1 MTEQKP
7 DYAGKEK
14 ATRAHWLAELG
25 AVAAAHSLIFVII
38 TWPFALSPLT
48 RIIGWPGDNL
58 EHLWSLWWAKHAWL
72 DLRQSLGDVSALYY
86 PLGMDHPLV
95 GATVWN
101 QLTLLPVTLLF
112 GPIIAYNTA
121 VVLAYVLTGLTTYG
135 LIRYLTRNRA
145 GALVG
150 SVIFTFCAV
159 RMSHI
164 YGHLANVTMYLLPLS
179 ALALLWLNES
189 PSWRRGVVAGIA
201 LSAGMLVNFKLIITF
216 LLPLSLVIGI
226 WMIAT
231 SPHQKARRLLALVVA
246 TVTAVAL
253 WLPTGLPLITKAME
267 ADGAFLMNFGS
278 QSNSVSLL
286 SLLLPSW
293 RNPLLPRVPAI
304 TEFAKQANSFWTE
317 TLAYIG
323 IPALTLAVLGIR
335 AAGKRVV
342 PWLALVVV
350 CGVLALGPFL
360 KINRDPVML
369 EIEGAQHK
377 ATLPWAFLSQLP
389 LLNLL
394 RTPGRF
400 AQPMMLGI
408 AVLAGFGAA
417 YTYRRLEQR
426 RIIRPALLGSLAFIA
441 AFEGIVAFPTQT
453 FGAPVPTFFKEIAR
467 GGKPGAL
474 LTYPSL
480 DPNNRRN
487 FAWLGAHLQMFHQTT
502 HERPITSGYVWRVDD
517 AVYGAVNQLENA
529 IHPAPGRDILPKPA
543 DLPAYLNSLGFAYV
557 VIYKH
562 QGVTVTNARLSGA
575 PPEDV
580 AQVRSYLVQALGSP
594 VYEDDGI
601 LAFETPESAKDD
613 TFLATWRGWYS
624 VEQQPDGT
632 ARRWMSGQ
640 ATLHVRAPVSRT
652 VRMQIEYSPFAPTYT
667 LQLQYGS
674 VPLKLSIENGPQG
687 QLTARSE
694 PFVVGPNEDTIA
706 LISPEGCSPIEPI
719 GNRFN
724 AALRFMFQGSS

>member
-1 MTEQKP
+1 
-7 DYAGKEK
+7 
-14 ATRAHWLAELG
+14 
-25 AVAAAHSLIFVII
+25 
-38 TWPFALSPLT
+38 
-48 RIIGWPGDNL
+48 
-58 EHLWSLWWAKHAWL
+58 
-72 DLRQSLGDVSALYY
+72 
-86 PLGMDHPLV
+86 
-95 GATVWN
+95 
-101 QLTLLPVTLLF
+101 
-112 GPIIAYNTA
+112 
-121 VVLAYVLTGLTTYG
+121 
-135 LIRYLTRNRA
+135 
-145 GALVG
+145 
-150 SVIFTFCAV
+150 
-159 RMSHI
+159 
-164 YGHLANVTMYLLPLS
+164 
-179 ALALLWLNES
+179 
-189 PSWRRGVVAGIA
+189 
-201 LSAGMLVNFKLIITF
+201 
-216 LLPLSLVIGI
+216 
-226 WMIAT
+226 
-231 SPHQKARRLLALVVA
+231 
-246 TVTAVAL
+246 
-253 WLPTGLPLITKAME
+253 ME
-267 ADGAFLMNFGS
+267 TDGAFLMNFGS

-304 TEFAKQANSFWTE
+304 VELAKQANSFWIE

-335 AAGKRVV
+335 AAGKRAD
-342 PWLALVVV
+342 PWLMLVVL
-350 CGVLALGPFL
+350 CGILALGPFL
-360 KINRDPVML
+360 KITREAVVL

-389 LLNLL
+389 MLNLL

-417 YTYRRLEQR
+417 HAYRRLGQR
-426 RIIRPALLGSLAFIA
+426 WVARPALLGMLAFIA

-453 FGAPVPTFFKEIAR
+453 FGAPAPTFFKELAR

-480 DPNNRRN
+480 EPNNRRN
-487 FAWLGAHLQMFHQTT
+487 FAWLGTHLQMFHQTT
-502 HERPITSGYVWRVDD
+502 HARPITSGYVWRVDD

-529 IHPAPGRDILPKPA
+529 IHPAPGRDILPKPS

-562 QGVTVTNARLSGA
+562 HQGVTATNARLSGA

-580 AQVRSYLVQALGSP
+580 AQVRNYLVRTLGLP

-601 LAFETPESAKDD
+601 LVFETPESATDE
-613 TFLATWRGWYS
+613 TFLATWRGWYG

-632 ARRWMSGQ
+632 ARRWTSGR
-640 ATLHVRAPVSRT
+640 ATLYVRTPVSQT
-652 VRMQIEYSPFAPTYT
+652 VQMQIQYSPYAPTHT

-674 VPLKLSIENGPQG
+674 APIRLSIENGPQG

-694 PFVVGPNEDTIA
+694 PFVVGPNETIIA
-706 LISPEGCSPIEPI
+706 LISPEGCAPIEPI

-724 AALRFMFQGSS
+724 RCVAFYVSRIELTPG